1 MKDLLENK
9 LFEYFGYEQF
19 RGKQK
24 DAVISILQN
33 EHVLVIMPT
42 GSGKSII
49 YQLPALLLP
58 DLTLVISP
66 LIALM
71 KDQVDALRKK
81 NIDATFVNSSLNKNE
96 REKRYKAVSEGK
108 YKILYVTPERFRKK
122 EFIEIIANRS
132 VSLLAVDE
140 AHCISEWG
148 HDFRPDYT
156 RLKEIRTVLKNPVT
170 VALTATATPD
180 VQKDIIYQLGLN
192 DNEVHQIHEGIDR
205 PNLFLQVESLWGEDK
220 KLQTILNL
228 LEQYKGSGIIYF
240 VLIKDLSSMSELLLR
255 KGIKHLVYHGDLDAF
270 RRKSRQNQFMN
281 NDNQLVLATNAFG
294 MGIDKENIRFVI
306 HAQIPGSLEAY
317 YQEIGR
323 AGRDGKDSICTLL
336 YDEQDLNIQLEFM
349 KWNNPNAEFYHR
361 AYQLLQ
367 SDIERVNGEGMD
379 YFKEQLTYKNRRDYR
394 AETVLGILDRWGV
407 IEGDIEHKNL
417 RIVSELP
424 SELSDQD
431 YLDIKL
437 KNEQQKLYKM
447 MMYAK
452 LDACRKSFIHD
463 YFGLKHRDKCMAC
476 DNDK

>member
-1 MKDLLENK
+1 LNNSLEQEFFK
-9 LFEYFGYEQF
+9 YFGYRKF

-24 DAVISILQN
+24 EAIDAILN
-33 EHVLVIMPT
+33 GKHVLSIMPT
-42 GSGKSII
+42 GSGKSVI

-81 NIDATFVNSSLNKNE
+81 NIDGTFVNSSLGRNE
-96 REKRYKAVSEGK
+96 REKRYRAIADGK

-122 EFIEIIANRS
+122 EFLDIIGVRKI
-132 VSLLAVDE
+132 SLLAVDE

-156 RLKEIRTVLKNPVT
+156 RLKEIRTVLDNPVT
-170 VALTATATPD
+170 VALTATATPE
-180 VQKDIIYQLGLN
+180 VQRDIISQLGLK

-205 PNLFLQVESLWGEDK
+205 PNLYLQVQSLWGEDE
-220 KLQTILNL
+220 KLEAILRL
-228 LEQYKGSGIIYF
+228 LNETNGSGIIYF
-240 VLIKDLSSMSELLLR
+240 VLIKDLSNMSDLLHR
-255 KGIKHLVYHGDLDAF
+255 KGIKHLVYHGDLDAA

-294 MGIDKENIRFVI
+294 MGIDKEDIRFVI

-323 AGRDGKDSICTLL
+323 AGRDGRESICTLL
-336 YDEQDLNIQLEFM
+336 YDEMDLNIQMEFM
-349 KWNNPNAEFYHR
+349 KWNNPNAEFYYR
-361 AYQLLQ
+361 AYQLLN
-367 SDIERVNGEGMD
+367 SDIERVNGEGME
-379 YFKEQLTYKNRRDYR
+379 YFKEQLTFKNRRDYR

-407 IEGDIEHKNL
+407 TEGDIEHKNL
-417 RIVSELP
+417 KVISELP
-424 SELSDQD
+424 DELSDQE
-431 YLDIKL
+431 YLDVKL

-452 LDACRKSFIHD
+452 LDACRKAFIHE
-463 YFGLKHRDKCMAC
+463 YFGLEHAEICHAC
-476 DNDK
+476 DNDN